1 MSVRLLTA
9 NIRTGNPMSKPI
21 SPTRY
26 IDDMLSLYAQLGR
39 EANDLLDQA
48 TTGLAAE
55 NPHIPACVLK
65 QRYFTG
71 PAGTMLNVPE
81 ALRILRKRVR

>member
-1 MSVRLLTA
+1 MKT
-9 NIRTGNPMSKPI
+9 

-26 IDDMLSLYAQLGR
+26 IDDMLSLYAQLGQ
-39 EANDLLDQA
+39 EADGLLNCA
-48 TTGLAAE
+48 TAELAAE
-55 NPHIPACVLK
+55 NPGIPACVLK